1 MSKIAIVT
9 DSSSA
14 IPREALN
21 GAPVFIVPLQVI
33 WGEMT
38 YRDNVDIQSKEFYER
53 LAHADVMP
61 TTSQPS
67 PAAFH
72 EIYSRLL
79 NEGHEILSIHISSKL
94 SGTMDSAIQ
103 AKQMLEGAP
112 LEIVDSDA
120 TSMALGFQVLNAVQ
134 ILRNGATLKEAKE
147 QVENVRSEAGVYF
160 VVNTLE
166 FLHRGGRIGGGAAFL
181 GTVLDLKPVLQLRN
195 GRVEAVERVRTMSKA
210 VNRLLDLVEK
220 DVEGKKSVQFC
231 AIHANAQEMAD
242 MLRERACA
250 RFGLP
255 AIGNIMLADISPA
268 IGSHTGPGTVGFSFF
283 TSGQ

>member
-9 DSSSA
+9 DSTA
-14 IPREALN
+14 ALPQEALS
-21 GAPVFIVPLQVI
+21 GFPVFVVPLQVI
-33 WGEMT
+33 WGEKT
-38 YRDNVDIQSKEFYER
+38 YRDSVDIQPNEFYEK

-79 NEGHEILSIHISSKL
+79 DEGHEILSIHISSKL
-94 SGTMDSAIQ
+94 SGTIDSAIQ

-112 LEIVDSDA
+112 IEIVDSEA
-120 TSMALGFQVLNAVQ
+120 TSMALGFQVLNAIQV
-134 ILRNGATLKEAKE
+134 LRQGATLKEAKE
-147 QVENVRSEAGVYF
+147 KVENARSRTCVYF
-160 VVNTLE
+160 VVDTLE
-166 FLHRGGRIGGGAAFL
+166 FLHRGGRIGGGSAFL
-181 GTVLDLKPVLQLRN
+181 GTLLNLKPLLALRN

-220 DVEGKKSVQFC
+220 DIDGSKNVQFC
-231 AIHANAQEMAD
+231 AIHANAEELAD
-242 MLRERACA
+242 IVRERVCE

-255 AIGNIMLADISPA
+255 DKNKVMIAGVSPVVGTHA
-268 IGSHTGPGTVGFSFF
+268 GPGTVGLSYFISE
-283 TSGQ
+283 

>member
-9 DSSSA
+9 DSTA
-14 IPREALN
+14 ALPQEALN
-21 GAPVFIVPLQVI
+21 GFPVFVVPLQVI
-33 WGEMT
+33 WGENN
-38 YRDNVDIQSKEFYER
+38 YRDSIDIQPNEFYER

-79 NEGHEILSIHISSKL
+79 KEGHEILSIHISSKL

-112 LEIVDSDA
+112 LEIVDSDT
-120 TSMALGFQVLNAVQ
+120 TSMALGFQVLNAIQ
-134 ILRNGATLKEAKE
+134 ILRQGATLLKAKE
-147 QVENVRSEAGVYF
+147 QVENARNQAGVYF

-181 GTVLDLKPVLQLRN
+181 GTVLDLKPVLTLRN
-195 GRVEAVERVRTMSKA
+195 GRIEAVERVRTMSKA
-210 VNRLLDLVEK
+210 VNRLLDLVER
-220 DVEGKKSVQFC
+220 DVAGKKSVQFC
-231 AIHANAQEMAD
+231 AIHANAKEMAD
-242 MLRERACA
+242 ILREKVCK
-250 RFGLP
+250 RFELSDM
-255 AIGNIMLADISPA
+255 NEIMLTDVSPV
-268 IGSHTGPGTVGFSFF
+268 IGTHTGPGTVGLSFF
-283 TSGQ
+283 TSAQ